1 VGLGIHS
8 AVLMR
13 ARMLNAI
20 ISRRYGFERCGFVP
34 AFQAVYSGYTVNA
47 GVLEWPVPNKSDAS
61 LMTWATHKPDQPPGS
76 DLPSWKAYSALQLTF
91 GHIPGAMMTEDLLF
105 VLENSPSS
113 LALWRDMMRVRA
125 VARDYL
131 VFGQLLRPPKPTVPL
146 PTIQMCGNKPLQY
159 YPCCPVA
166 VVVAS
171 VFQAPNKT
179 IAMVAA
185 NHGMEPVQYEAV
197 VTIGNRHLNVSFQM
211 PPSSARVVP
220 IVLDSHTV
228 A

>member
-1 VGLGIHS
+1 
-8 AVLMR
+8 
-13 ARMLNAI
+13 
-20 ISRRYGFERCGFVP
+20 
-34 AFQAVYSGYTVNA
+34 
-47 GVLEWPVPNKSDAS
+47 
-61 LMTWATHKPDQPPGS
+61 
-76 DLPSWKAYSALQLTF
+76 
-91 GHIPGAMMTEDLLF
+91 MTEDLLF